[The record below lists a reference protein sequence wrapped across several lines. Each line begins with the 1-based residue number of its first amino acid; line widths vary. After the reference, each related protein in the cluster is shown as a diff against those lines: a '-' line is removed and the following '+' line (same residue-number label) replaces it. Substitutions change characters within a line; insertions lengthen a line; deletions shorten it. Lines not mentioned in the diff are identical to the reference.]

1 MSVDAIHAEID
12 SQINAHATYES
23 YRDGADGLS
32 HHLAYRVLT
41 VLGIETEP
49 DVVNDMR
56 AEIRS
61 IIERKASNEGWN
73 EHEET
78 DDSYN
83 IPLTETETELSPTLT
98 LIIGDKS

>member
-1 MSVDAIHAEID
+1 MSVDAVHAEID
-12 SQINAHATYES
+12 SQISAHATYES
-23 YRDGADGLS
+23 YRNGADGLS

-41 VLGIETEP
+41 VLGIEAEP
-49 DVVNDMR
+49 AVVDDMR

-61 IIERKASNEGWN
+61 ILERKASDEGWN
-73 EHEET
+73 EDEET

-83 IPLTETETELSPTLT
+83 IPSDKTEIEHAPTLT